1 MTTTETTTE
10 TTEIERPSAMQ
21 GFTTTIYPDRYAEY
35 GTRGKYA
42 RRTDKTNWT
51 EGTLSIVADVLDGW
65 PCLIEVDRHTG
76 HTVVGTIVSVGG
88 DSRQPAGWNC
98 VIEYQ
103 YPDGSHRTAHAGIN
117 VGTIVPLPAP
127 GRGRAPSHF
136 DVGDAMRKARR
147 AALDAFNAHVK
158 AENDGAGWYGKRE
171 AHAASGGAWM
181 VYYTSQENDRYDV
194 TKTTSPDRYVYG
206 PKEASCAVSLS
217 GQVSK
222 MYRREFTPGEVVRD
236 A

>member
-1 MTTTETTTE
+1 MTSTTTTPETTDN
-10 TTEIERPSAMQ
+10 RPSPNQ
-21 GFTTTIYPDRYAEY
+21 GFTSTITPDLYAEY

-42 RRTDKTNWT
+42 RRTDACHWT
-51 EGTLSIVADVLDGW
+51 EGTLAIVADVLAEW

-76 HTVVGTIVSVGG
+76 HTVVGIIESVGA
-88 DSRQPAGWNC
+88 DYRQPQGWNC
-98 VIEYQ
+98 VVRYT
-103 YPDGSHRTAHAGIN
+103 YADGSHRTAHAGLNI
-117 VGTIVPLPAP
+117 GTIMPLPTTD
-127 GRGRAPSHF
+127 GRGRGPSRF
-136 DVGDAMRKARR
+136 DVGDALRNARR
-147 AALDAFNAHVK
+147 AALDAFDAHVK

-171 AHAASGGAWM
+171 AHASSGGAWM

-194 TKTTSPDRYVYG
+194 TKTGTPDRYVYG

-217 GQVSK
+217 GAVSK